1 MTQSPPLRKCVR
13 FAKHGPEGSRKESA
27 SPSPRR
33 KAVFPISIN
42 CSPKNEFSRNPFR
55 YLSILSVL
63 ALQSFVSCRCAMVG
77 NGGIPGEQ
85 NIDFDW
91 NRLLDDD
98 NFLFAAVDEGF
109 SNLSPDSLPLSIGDI
124 EEILMKD
131 DDAAPYDFISEIL
144 LDSPAEASAPS
155 GEVAGIE
162 ESDHSGEVVGTPDT
176 KGSSGSE
183 VEDDGKGKERDTVEG
198 VEQQLRNRDA
208 AVRSRERKK
217 TYVRDL
223 ELKSK
228 YYESECRRLGIMLQY
243 CLAENQT
250 LRLSLQNS
258 KAVGASMPMQESAV
272 LLLES
277 LLLGSLH
284 WFLGITCLLILLPL
298 LQSTPLRVVPQ
309 EGQENKNQASLAPG
323 KVGSRTNRIWVI
335 QSKMGK
341 RYKASRSR
349 MKSTSV
355 LAQVPTV
362 WVLVTEYVKES
373 RKCFDTV
380 AAEFSSDSHCESERV
395 PSGEKGQVKM
405 DSDFGLAR
413 ELSDLQ
419 KLRSQYRPELP
430 PCLQGTAVRVEFGDA
445 TTAADPS
452 GGHTISRLFPH
463 TFGQP
468 LAHFLRASAKVP
480 DAQIIT
486 EHPSIRVGIVFCG
499 RQSPGGHN
507 AIWGL
512 YDAIKVH
519 NPNSTLLGFLGMLC
533 MHIAKADYNDAF
545 RGYDLLGRTK
555 DQIRSTEQV
564 NAALTAC
571 TSLKLDGLVIVGGI
585 HDMLLIWQK
594 AFAEA
599 KCPTKV
605 VGVPVTLNGDLKNQF
620 VETNVG
626 FDTICKVNS
635 QLISNV
641 CTDALSAEKVILAE
655 EISCPDKYHGVI
667 LLPEGLI
674 ESIPEVYAL
683 LKEIH
688 GLLRQG
694 VSADNIFSQLSPW
707 ASALFEFMPPFIR
720 KQLLLHPESDDSA
733 QLSQIETE
741 KLLAFLVEEEMNK
754 RTKEGKYKG
763 KKFNAICHF
772 FGYQARGSLPSKFD
786 CDYAYVLGHVCYH
799 ILAAGLNGYL
809 ATLTNLKNPVNK
821 WRCGAAPIT
830 AMMTVRR
837 YGHGPAADSFG
848 KPALHPAT
856 VDLRGKA
863 YELLRQNATKFLL
876 DDVYRNPGPLQ
887 FDGPGADAKALT
899 LCVEDQDY
907 MGRIKE
913 LQEYLDKGCS
923 QDVLKA
929 ALSAMAS
936 VTNILSVMSNGGA
949 EQVGYGVER
958 PFTPGVEEVYSVIC
972 EVNCCNILSKEQI
985 L

>member
-1 MTQSPPLRKCVR
+1 
-13 FAKHGPEGSRKESA
+13 
-27 SPSPRR
+27 
-33 KAVFPISIN
+33 
-42 CSPKNEFSRNPFR
+42 
-55 YLSILSVL
+55 
-63 ALQSFVSCRCAMVG
+63 
-77 NGGIPGEQ
+77 
-85 NIDFDW
+85 
-91 NRLLDDD
+91 
-98 NFLFAAVDEGF
+98 
-109 SNLSPDSLPLSIGDI
+109 
-124 EEILMKD
+124 
-131 DDAAPYDFISEIL
+131 
-144 LDSPAEASAPS
+144 
-155 GEVAGIE
+155 
-162 ESDHSGEVVGTPDT
+162 
-176 KGSSGSE
+176 
-183 VEDDGKGKERDTVEG
+183 
-198 VEQQLRNRDA
+198 
-208 AVRSRERKK
+208 
-217 TYVRDL
+217 
-223 ELKSK
+223 
-228 YYESECRRLGIMLQY
+228 
-243 CLAENQT
+243 
-250 LRLSLQNS
+250 
-258 KAVGASMPMQESAV
+258 
-272 LLLES
+272 
-277 LLLGSLH
+277 
-284 WFLGITCLLILLPL
+284 
-298 LQSTPLRVVPQ
+298 
-309 EGQENKNQASLAPG
+309 
-323 KVGSRTNRIWVI
+323 
-335 QSKMGK
+335 MGK

-362 WVLVTEYVKES
+362 WV
-373 RKCFDTV
+373 C
-380 AAEFSSDSHCESERV
+380 
-395 PSGEKGQVKM
+395 GM
-405 DSDFGLAR
+405 LAWKAGSA
-413 ELSDLQ
+413 LTQ
-419 KLRSQYRPELP
+419 LP
-430 PCLQGTAVRVEFGDA
+430 QGTAVRVEFGDA

-519 NPNSTLLGFLGMLC
+519 NPNSTLLGFLGGSEGLFAQKTLE
-533 MHIAKADYNDAF
+533 ITDDILATYKNQG
-545 RGYDLLGRTK
+545 GYDLLGRTK

-571 TSLKLDGLVIVGGI
+571 TSLKLDGLVIVGGVTSNT
-585 HDMLLIWQK
+585 DAAYLAE

-599 KCPTKV
+599 KCPTKSEASFACLLVIQVSQQLITTFIQV

-641 CTDALSAEKVILAE
+641 CTDALSAEKYYYFIRLMGRKASHVALECTLQSHPNMVILAE

-913 LQEYLDKGCS
+913 LQEYLDKVRTIVKPGCS

-936 VTNILSVMSNGGA
+936 VTNILSVMSNGGNTN
-949 EQVGYGVER
+949 
-958 PFTPGVEEVYSVIC
+958 F
-972 EVNCCNILSKEQI
+972 
-985 L
+985 